1 MSTAPLTLI
10 SGGSRGLG
18 LALVEHLLARGDAV
32 ATFSRSGSAALSALA
47 KAHPGRLVTE
57 PLDITDSAAIGGFI
71 ARVADR
77 FGRLDH
83 CIANAA
89 IAHEGVLATMRDD
102 EIDAMLAVNLRGA
115 IVLIRECVRQMLA
128 APAVGPVPDRSI
140 TVVSSVVAENGSP
153 GLSVYAATKRSAELL
168 SHTYA
173 HLFAIPQTG
182 LRFFTVYGPWGRPDM
197 AAFIFTRKILAG
209 EPIDVFNNGDMRRD
223 FTYIDDIT
231 AGVVAA
237 LDRPPAGPGVPLRLY
252 NLGNSRVEPLMR
264 FIEILQDALGK
275 KADIRFGPMQ
285 AGDVQATSADIGPAM
300 QDLGF
305 APRTSIAE
313 GLPRFVGWYR
323 SYYGA

>member
-1 MSTAPLTLI
+1 VPTAPLTLI

-47 KAHPGRLVTE
+47 KAHPGRLVAE

-115 IVLIRECVRQMLA
+115 IVFIRECVRQMLA
-128 APAVGPVPDRSI
+128 APATGPVPDRSI

-153 GLSVYAATKRSAELL
+153 GLSVYAATK
-168 SHTYA
+168 
-173 HLFAIPQTG
+173 
-182 LRFFTVYGPWGRPDM
+182 
-197 AAFIFTRKILAG
+197 
-209 EPIDVFNNGDMRRD
+209 
-223 FTYIDDIT
+223 
-231 AGVVAA
+231 AA
-237 LDRPPAGPGVPLRLY
+237 LEGLARSLARELGPRGIRVNAIAPGFLETDLSSTLPAEQRA
-252 NLGNSRVEPLMR
+252 RIAR
-264 FIEILQDALGK
+264 RTALGRLGK
-275 KADIRFGPMQ
+275 PEDVVGAVDFLTGKA
-285 AGDVQATSADIGPAM
+285 AGFSTGHVLKVDG
-300 QDLGF
+300 G
-305 APRTSIAE
+305 
-313 GLPRFVGWYR
+313 G
-323 SYYGA
+323 